1 MRCKIIYALKKKK
14 KFGIFVEFKN
24 FSQQIIYFVLSKISN
39 SNDLNC
45 GNDFRANKPFIK

>member
-1 MRCKIIYALKKKK
+1 MQCKIIYALKKK

-39 SNDLNC
+39 SNET
-45 GNDFRANKPFIK
+45 I